1 MSEKTEHI
9 KVLSRIIP
17 MLNKNCLLT
26 VMIFAFLEVVYM
38 FSPLTTRTELRLQSL
53 SASAVTSTAFVLV

>member
-9 KVLSRIIP
+9 KVLSRITP

-26 VMIFAFLEVVYM
+26 AMIFAF
-38 FSPLTTRTELRLQSL
+38 FTGRLHVQS
-53 SASAVTSTAFVLV
+53 FNYKN

>member
-17 MLNKNCLLT
+17 TLNKNCLLT
-26 VMIFAFLEVVYM
+26 VIIFAFLKVVYM
-38 FSPLTTRTELRLQSL
+38 FSPLTPRTELCLQSL
-53 SASAVTSTAFVLV
+53 LAFAVTSTAFILV